1 MGVFE
6 TNLQFYS
13 DLESKEEQAFK
24 KGCDR
29 ITMYQKQSLCSWLG
43 REKELRCRSPLAR
56 QHWEASLL
64 LGSFLFALFLYQG
77 RQAGCGLLVY
87 RNSWK
92 GVCQADGAPG

>member
-6 TNLQFYS
+6 TNLKFHS

-29 ITMYQKQSLCSWLG
+29 IKMYQKQSLCSWLG
-43 REKELRCRSPLAR
+43 REKELRCQSPLPR
-56 QHWEASLL
+56 QHGEASLL
-64 LGSFLFALFLYQG
+64 LGSFLFALFLYRG
-77 RQAGCGLLVY
+77 RQAGRGLLVY

-92 GVCQADGAPG
+92 GVCRVDGAPG